1 MHLSATF
8 GVIVVRRDSKRCCVA
23 VIGAGS
29 FGTALAWM
37 LKEAGHDVRMWCYEK
52 SDADYINAA
61 GRNPLFLSTLRLD
74 GVRATNVVAKAVEG
88 ADAVIVVTPSFA
100 VRAVARKLA
109 ACLLEDIPVAV
120 LSKGLDA
127 TSGTTLYETVAEL
140 LGNEGRLCEIAGPN
154 HAEEI
159 AQGSYA
165 GAVAASTNMET
176 ARFFQNLLSR
186 KTFRIYTAGDPVG
199 VGLCAASKNVI
210 AIACGMARGMGQG
223 DNTISLLMTRGL
235 AEISRLVVACGGEA
249 ATCLG
254 LAGVG
259 DLNTTCNSR
268 HSRNGSYGEVFARE
282 GISVAEY
289 EERCGMV
296 VEGAHSLDALLALG
310 AAKGVELPIMQAVRD
325 LLDGKVS
332 LAEAADYLM
341 GRTLKAE

>member
-1 MHLSATF
+1 MLGGSGYREGEKMAQEAKM
-8 GVIVVRRDSKRCCVA
+8 RVA
-23 VIGAGS
+23 VIGAGT
-29 FGTALAWM
+29 FGTAIAWM
-37 LKEAGHDVRMWCYEK
+37 LRQAGHEVRMWCYEK

-61 GRNPLFLSTLRLD
+61 GRNPMFLSTLRLD
-74 GVRATNVVAKAVEG
+74 GVRAFNVVSQAAEG
-88 ADAVIVVTPSFA
+88 VDAVVLVTPSFA
-100 VRAVARKLA
+100 VRAAAVELA
-109 ACLLEDIPVAV
+109 ACLPNDTPVAL
-120 LSKGLDA
+120 LSKGLDTA
-127 TSGTTLYETVAEL
+127 SGTTLYETVAAL
-140 LGNEGRLCEIAGPN
+140 LGNEDRLCEIAGPN

-165 GAVAASTNMET
+165 GAVAASTNVET

-259 DLNTTCNSR
+259 DLNTTCNSP
-268 HSRNGSYGEVFARE
+268 HSRNGSYGEAFARE
-282 GISVAEY
+282 GVSVADY
-289 EERCGMV
+289 EERRGMV

-325 LLDGKVS
+325 LLDGKVN
-332 LAEAADYLM
+332 LPEVADYLM
-341 GRTLKAE
+341 TRVLKAE